1 MEKMQILIW
10 NALTAIKKLIRIICS
25 VGLPNT
31 IHVRIVVGR
40 CNFLSLE
47 ILPKVLQQLVSK
59 IEDLINSYYSN
70 RSRTLPV
77 RINKRKQNITITWN
91 IYPVDRIRL
100 EDLSKILTKTV
111 EENLKDINGEIIHC
125 TLTDGMIRDR
135 GVQEF
140 QIHSGKTWE
149 IYLYDPEI
157 YVDVRL
163 LCESRITQPHD
174 KWLSIDIDIVM
185 ESAWFTT

>member
-1 MEKMQILIW
+1 MILEK
-10 NALTAIKKLIRIICS
+10 
-25 VGLPNT
+25 LP
-31 IHVRIVVGR
+31 
-40 CNFLSLE
+40 E
-47 ILPKVLQQLVSK
+47 VLQQLVSK
-59 IEDLINSYYSN
+59 IEDQINFYYAN

-91 IYPVDRIRL
+91 IYPIDRIRL
-100 EDLSKILTKTV
+100 EDLFQILTKTA

-125 TLTDGMIRDR
+125 TLTNGIIRDR
-135 GVQEF
+135 GVEEF

-163 LCESRITQPHD
+163 LYESRITQPLD
-174 KWLSIDIDIVM
+174 KWLSIDIDIVL
-185 ESAWFTT
+185 ESAWFAT

>member
-1 MEKMQILIW
+1 MILEK
-10 NALTAIKKLIRIICS
+10 
-25 VGLPNT
+25 LP
-31 IHVRIVVGR
+31 
-40 CNFLSLE
+40 E
-47 ILPKVLQQLVSK
+47 VLQQLVSK
-59 IEDLINSYYSN
+59 IEDLINFYYAN

-91 IYPVDRIRL
+91 IYPADTIHL
-100 EDLSKILTKTV
+100 EDLFLILTKTV
-111 EENLKDINGEIIHC
+111 EEKLKNINGEIIHC
-125 TLTDGMIRDR
+125 TLTDGKIRDR
-135 GVQEF
+135 EVQEF
-140 QIHSGKTWE
+140 QIHTGKTWE

-163 LCESRITQPHD
+163 LYESRITQPLD